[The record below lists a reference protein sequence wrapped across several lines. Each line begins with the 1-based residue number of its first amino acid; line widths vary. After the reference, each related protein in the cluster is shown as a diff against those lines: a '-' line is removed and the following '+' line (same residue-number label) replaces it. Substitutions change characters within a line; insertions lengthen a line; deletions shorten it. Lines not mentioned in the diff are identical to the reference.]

1 MIVGS
6 ITVVRLL
13 GAPNARAGASRT
25 PFGATRSLLLGPAA
39 VPEALPLGSLHSSPW
54 LEESAAAAGR
64 SILAEPTSAGGRDT
78 TSSKKAL
85 ALPQLRRDRWMGAC
99 ARAWVPPARR
109 NDASQAALAH
119 CSLALHANA

>member
-85 ALPQLRRDRWMGAC
+85 VIDGWALVRVLGYRRHVETTRHKLLWLI
-99 ARAWVPPARR
+99 
-109 NDASQAALAH
+109 ALWLYTQMLE
-119 CSLALHANA
+119 ST